1 LTKYNLYV
9 ILIIES
15 GVIKMRAT
23 QLVMPWA
30 DVNLIKGG
38 PGFRFILTLL
48 SSNVLMIIRDRM
60 VFQGESKEVISEVDA
75 EVERRIK

>member
-1 LTKYNLYV
+1 
-9 ILIIES
+9 
-15 GVIKMRAT
+15 
-23 QLVMPWA
+23 MPWA